1 MGRHG
6 QGFQAEHTRAE
17 AVSERGLHAQGSG
30 GPCWQSSAS
39 RGDEEQSRA
48 KGSRI
53 VRPLVSFQTWS
64 SQHTR
69 VIPGRCE
76 TRLGLESGQ
85 REQALAM
92 VQVRGHGDL
101 GRSKGGRSVQV
112 ENEAVGF
119 AGNTTEGGGR
129 RNQGQLF
136 WGPKS
141 VRMSVPFTGK
151 MRRWGQGHWYLVR

>member
-1 MGRHG
+1 MRVDFMRRGREARVG
-6 QGFQAEHTRAE
+6 RAQRAE
-17 AVSERGLHAQGSG
+17 GM
-30 GPCWQSSAS
+30 SS
-39 RGDEEQSRA
+39 QA

-53 VRPLVSFQTWS
+53 IRHLVSFQTWS

-69 VIPGRCE
+69 IISGCRE

-85 REQALAM
+85 PEQALAM

-101 GRSKGGRSVQV
+101 GRSKGGRSVRV

-119 AGNTTEGGGR
+119 AGNTTERRGA
-129 RNQGQLF
+129 RNQAQLF
-136 WGPKS
+136 RGPTS

-151 MRRWGQGHWYLVR
+151 MRRWGQGHWCLVR